1 MCEPLS
7 AAATTTLIVG
17 GISTAASVGMGIYS
31 ANQQAAQASASMRMA
46 QANAQTNVQ
55 MQNRAQQQQLIQQRS
70 QMQLQQSQA
79 QMQQQQAMQQNFQN
93 QQLGQRQQAAQLQ
106 QQQQLAYDNQ
116 RQQLQQLQSNQRLQQ
131 EQAAANRNLQIEQIN
146 NALRD
151 KYTQQKDAVRRERNQ
166 LMVQNETD
174 RRVHQSQ
181 MQTSDKQ
188 MLANAEAANR
198 VYVAEQATLNEKR
211 KEAAFEAQTILA
223 KSIGAKGK
231 ILATGRTG
239 QSVGLLALD
248 TERQAGVATAQ
259 QEAMLKA
266 DYDSALIAMD
276 SAFEQNLA
284 DNRKAESSIG
294 FAPNMPYLP
303 EMPSVPNFVGFD
315 IPT

>member
-1 MCEPLS
+1 MCDPISLG
-7 AAATTTLIVG
+7 AAALV
-17 GISTAASVGMGIYS
+17 SSVGMGIYS
-31 ANQQAAQASASMRMA
+31 TNQQAAQASASMA
-46 QANAQTNVQ
+46 QAQSNAQTNVAI
-55 MQNRAQQQQLIQQRS
+55 QNQQSMMNLRQTQASQAQQ
-70 QMQLQQSQA
+70 MQQSQQQMA
-79 QMQQQQAMQQNFQN
+79 QQMQQTYQN
-93 QQLGQRQQAAQLQ
+93 QQLQQRQQANQLRQ
-106 QQQQLAYDNQ
+106 QQTLAYDSQ
-116 RQQLQQLQSNQRLQQ
+116 RQQLEQLQSNQRLQQ

-276 SAFEQNLA
+276 NAYEQNLA

-303 EMPSVPNFVGFD
+303 KMPSVPNFVGFD

>member
-1 MCEPLS
+1 MCDPI
-7 AAATTTLIVG
+7 TLGAVTLV
-17 GISTAASVGMGIYS
+17 STVGMGIYS
-31 ANQQAAQASASMRMA
+31 GQQQAAQASASMRMA
-46 QANAQTNVQ
+46 QANAQTNIQ
-55 MQNRAQQQQLIQQRS
+55 MQNRAQQQQLMQQRS
-70 QMQLQQSQA
+70 QMQLQQQQA

-93 QQLGQRQQAAQLQ
+93 QQLSQRQQANQLQ
-106 QQQQLAYDNQ
+106 QQQQLAYDSQ
-116 RQQLQQLQSNQRLQQ
+116 RQQLEQLQSNQRLQQ

-146 NALRD
+146 NALKD
-151 KYTQQKDAVRRERNQ
+151 KYTQQRDAVRRERNQ

-188 MLANAEAANR
+188 MMANAEAANR

-276 SAFEQNLA
+276 NAYEQNLA
-284 DNRKAESSIG
+284 DNRKAESNIG

>member
-1 MCEPLS
+1 MCDPV
-7 AAATTTLIVG
+7 TLGTITLV
-17 GISTAASVGMGIYS
+17 STVGMGIYS
-31 ANQQAAQASASMRMA
+31 TNQQAAQASASMA
-46 QANAQTNVQ
+46 QAQSNAQTNVAI
-55 MQNRAQQQQLIQQRS
+55 QNQQSLMNLRQTQASQAQQ
-70 QMQLQQSQA
+70 MQQSQQQMA
-79 QMQQQQAMQQNFQN
+79 QQMQQTYQN
-93 QQLGQRQQAAQLQ
+93 QQLQQRQQANQLRQ
-106 QQQQLAYDNQ
+106 QQTLAYDSQ
-116 RQQLQQLQSNQRLQQ
+116 RQQLEQLQSNQRLQQ

-266 DYDSALIAMD
+266 DYDSALISMD

>member
-1 MCEPLS
+1 MCDPI
-7 AAATTTLIVG
+7 TLGAVTLV
-17 GISTAASVGMGIYS
+17 STVGMGIYS
-31 ANQQAAQASASMRMA
+31 GQQQAAQASASMRMA
-46 QANAQTNVQ
+46 QANAQTNIQ
-55 MQNRAQQQQLIQQRS
+55 MQNRAQQQQLMQQRS
-70 QMQLQQSQA
+70 QMQLQQQQA

-266 DYDSALIAMD
+266 DYDSALISMD
-276 SAFEQNLA
+276 NAFEQNLA

>member
-1 MCEPLS
+1 MCDPISLGV
-7 AAATTTLIVG
+7 ATLV
-17 GISTAASVGMGIYS
+17 SSVGMGIYS
-31 ANQQAAQASASMRMA
+31 TNQQSAQASASMA
-46 QANAQTNVQ
+46 QAQSNAQTNIAI
-55 MQNRAQQQQLIQQRS
+55 QN
-70 QMQLQQSQA
+70 QQSMMNLRQTQTAQA
-79 QMQQQQAMQQNFQN
+79 QQMQQASLQMQQSMQQNFQN
-93 QQLGQRQQAAQLQ
+93 QAMSQQQQAAQLTQ
-106 QQQQLAYDNQ
+106 QQKLAYDSQ
-116 RQQLQQLQSNQRLQQ
+116 TQQLEQLQSSQRLQQ

-146 NALRD
+146 KALAD
-151 KYTQQKDAVRRERNQ
+151 KYTQQKDSVRRERNQ

-181 MQTSDKQ
+181 TQTSDKQ

-223 KSIGAKGK
+223 KSIGAKGR

-276 SAFEQNLA
+276 SAYEQNLS
-284 DNRKAESSIG
+284 DNRKAESSVG

>member
-1 MCEPLS
+1 MCDPI
-7 AAATTTLIVG
+7 TLGAVTLA
-17 GISTAASVGMGIYS
+17 STIGMGIYS
-31 ANQQAAQASASMRMA
+31 TNQQAAQASASMA
-46 QANAQTNVQ
+46 QAQSNAQTNVAI
-55 MQNRAQQQQLIQQRS
+55 QNQQSMMNLRQTQASQAQQ
-70 QMQLQQSQA
+70 MQQSQQQMA
-79 QMQQQQAMQQNFQN
+79 QQMQQTYQN
-93 QQLGQRQQAAQLQ
+93 QLLQQRQQANQLRQ
-106 QQQQLAYDNQ
+106 QQTLAYDSQ
-116 RQQLQQLQSNQRLQQ
+116 RQQLEQLQSNQRLQQ

-276 SAFEQNLA
+276 NAYEQNLA

>member
-1 MCEPLS
+1 MCDPV
-7 AAATTTLIVG
+7 TLGTITLV
-17 GISTAASVGMGIYS
+17 STVGMGIYS
-31 ANQQAAQASASMRMA
+31 TNQQAAQASASMA
-46 QANAQTNVQ
+46 QAQSNAQTNVAI
-55 MQNRAQQQQLIQQRS
+55 QNQQSLMNLRQTQASQAQQ
-70 QMQLQQSQA
+70 MQQSQQQMA
-79 QMQQQQAMQQNFQN
+79 QQMQQNYQN
-93 QQLGQRQQAAQLQ
+93 QQLQQRQQANQLRQ
-106 QQQQLAYDNQ
+106 QQTLAYDSQ
-116 RQQLQQLQSNQRLQQ
+116 RQQLEQLQSNQRLQQ

-181 MQTSDKQ
+181 TQTSDKQ

-266 DYDSALIAMD
+266 DYDSALISMD